1 MKLPR
6 FIVKDRALFKH
17 LADKGYQVLERFGF
31 DGGVFAAVPD
41 DGLRADMFEFASLR
55 RGTLRRGAVD
65 DSRRLRQSEEL
76 TELENQ
82 RRESDEITISSL
94 DDLANA
100 LTGGA

>member
-1 MKLPR
+1 MKLPK
-6 FIVKDRALFKH
+6 FIVRDRALFKH
-17 LADKGYQVLERFGF
+17 LADKGYQVLERFGL

-76 TELENQ
+76 EALNNQ
-82 RRESDEITISSL
+82 TRESDDVTISTL
-94 DDLANA
+94 DQLADA
-100 LTGGA
+100 LTGGT